1 MKTQL
6 APGDSTPLIRFDAIT
21 KHFGGTVALAGVTF
35 DVSRGETLGLLGSNG
50 AGKSTLI
57 KILSG
62 MQPQTS
68 GRIIIEGEIQT
79 IRNPVEARDRG
90 IVTVHQNIDDG
101 VVFGMTVAEN
111 LVLDNLSAPGCK
123 KWMPYRSIRRQAQSM
138 LEELDFDLRL
148 DLPVEQL
155 SASGR
160 QEVSIARA
168 LVKKPKLLILD
179 EPTSTLSAREAERLF
194 ERVVAMQARGIAVLY
209 VSHRMSDIQSLCH
222 RAVVLRNGEVV
233 STHAA
238 PLDTRAITVSI
249 LGELALAPAFEPRQG
264 KEVVLSGRNLRVSR
278 HGPAFDVS
286 FRRGEIV
293 GLTGLVGAGKTELLE
308 QFYGARPLVSGKLT
322 LLDRSFEPRDQSEAL
337 SRGIAMVPEERAAQ
351 SIFPGEQVTTHATI
365 GRLAQFCKAG
375 LMQNHDEVT
384 FAKKVISDFRVRC
397 PGPDAPI
404 EALSG
409 GNQQKLLVGRWLAD
423 DRAVMILDE
432 PFRGIDIG
440 ARSVIAQ
447 SLRHYSEKTAVI
459 VCSSDPEE
467 VIEMADRVLVMRDGQ
482 IVCDI
487 KSSEITANQLADIM
501 SAGSAPEGG
510 AFEERSTNM
519 EAQSVH

>member
-1 MKTQL
+1 MTDMT
-6 APGDSTPLIRFDAIT
+6 APADSLPLVRFEAIT

-35 DVSRGETLGLLGSNG
+35 EVRHGETLGLLGSNG

-62 MQPQTS
+62 MQPQT
-68 GRIIIEGEIQT
+68 GGDILIEGVPQT
-79 IRNPVEARDRG
+79 LDSPVDARDCG

-111 LVLDNLSAPGCK
+111 LVLDNLSVAGGNP
-123 KWMPYRSIRRQAQSM
+123 WMPYGRVRRQAAAI
-138 LEELDFDLRL
+138 LEELDFDLPL
-148 DLPVEQL
+148 DVPVEQL

-179 EPTSTLSAREAERLF
+179 EPTSTLSARESERLF
-194 ERVVAMQARGIAVLY
+194 ERVAAMQARGIAILY
-209 VSHRMSDIQSLCH
+209 VSHRMSDIQRLCH
-222 RAVVLRNGEVV
+222 RAVVLRNGQVV
-233 STHAA
+233 SNHDA
-238 PLDTRAITVSI
+238 PLDARAITVSI
-249 LGELALAPAFEPRQG
+249 LGEIALAPAFESRTG
-264 KEVVLSGRNLRVSR
+264 RETVLSGEGLRVSR

-308 QFYGARPLVSGKLT
+308 QFYGARPLVSGKLE
-322 LLDRSFEPRDQSEAL
+322 LLGQPFEPRDQPDAL
-337 SRGIAMVPEERAAQ
+337 AHGIAMVPEERAAQ
-351 SIFPGEQVTTHATI
+351 SIFPGEQLTTHASI
-365 GRLAQFCKAG
+365 GRLDRFSTAG
-375 LMQNHDEVT
+375 IMQRSEEVA
-384 FAKKVISDFRVRC
+384 FARKVISDFHVRC
-397 PGPDAPI
+397 PGHEAPI

-423 DRAVMILDE
+423 EREVMILDE

-440 ARSVIAQ
+440 ARSVIAKA
-447 SLRHYSEKTAVI
+447 LRAYSENTAVI

-467 VIEMADRVLVMRDGQ
+467 VIEVADRVLVMRDGE

-487 KSSEITANQLADIM
+487 ASSEISAEQLADIM
-501 SAGSAPEGG
+501 SAAPPSQAHPTTME
-510 AFEERSTNM
+510 TN
-519 EAQSVH
+519 SVH